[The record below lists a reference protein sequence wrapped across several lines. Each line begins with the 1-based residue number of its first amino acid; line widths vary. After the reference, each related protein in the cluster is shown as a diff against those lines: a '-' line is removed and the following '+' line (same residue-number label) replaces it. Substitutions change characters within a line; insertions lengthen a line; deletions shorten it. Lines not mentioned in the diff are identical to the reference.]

1 MNSGHQR
8 LEFDVADVRA
18 VNNTYDWI
26 SPDRGN
32 TNNSNLFQ
40 LQVVSCTNINN
51 IIPYAVQPADM
62 NNLKIPVIGDIILVF
77 RTINQNSKRNDTKRS
92 WYYLSTVDMNSSMID
107 NRLPGVTWT
116 GSERNESDSS
126 ETPAGTSI
134 KVDRN
139 ISPLQPYEG
148 DILYQGRWGN
158 SIRFGS
164 TISTVP
170 DNTQEMS
177 KSYYNKPPTWS
188 GESGDPIII
197 LSNGRTNLD
206 NKEFV
211 VEDIN
216 TDNSSIYLTST
227 QKIPIVLGSD
237 NKPNSLTGCI
247 TLGGN
252 ESQYIGSQLLGV
264 SDRVILKARKDLV
277 VIDSPL
283 GIVLNSTGEIK
294 LGSEDATESMVHGD
308 VLLDI
313 LSLIINQFNT
323 VIDPNTYD
331 YINKSNAIK
340 AQQKLK
346 ELLSSKYFINKNTY

>member
-1 MNSGHQR
+1 MPSHNNV
-8 LEFDVADVRA
+8 EFDVAEVLGYDY
-18 VNNTYDWI
+18 TYDWVPY
-26 SPDRGN
+26 SESSN
-32 TNNSNLFQ
+32 EFNNNNLFAIK
-40 LQVVSCTNINN
+40 VRSCSGYIDSKTYIARPANNN
-51 IIPYAVQPADM
+51 IK
-62 NNLKIPVIGDIILVF
+62 KIPLIGEIVLLF
-77 RTINQNSKRNDTKRS
+77 KSYNQYSTNKKTREI
-92 WYYLSTVDMNSSMID
+92 WYYLDIINIQSAINE
-107 NRLPGVTWT
+107 NRLPGLSLSRRYKTT
-116 GSERNESDSS
+116 GVQRN
-126 ETPAGTSI
+126 PAGLTFDET
-134 KVDRN
+134 KK

-148 DILYQGRWGN
+148 DMLLEGRFGN

-170 DNTQEMS
+170 EDYYH
-177 KSYYNKPPTWS
+177 KSPTWL
-188 GESGDPIII
+188 GDKSGDPITI

-206 NKEFV
+206 NKELV

-216 TDNSSIYLTST
+216 IDNSSIYLTST